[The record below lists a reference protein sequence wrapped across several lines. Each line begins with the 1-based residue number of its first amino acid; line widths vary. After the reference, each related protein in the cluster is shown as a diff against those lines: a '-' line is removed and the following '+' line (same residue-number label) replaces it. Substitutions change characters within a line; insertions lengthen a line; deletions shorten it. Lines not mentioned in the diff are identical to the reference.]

1 MELSYTREIYHSH
14 KLFLVSMDLLEMF
27 KKIKTFSD
35 LFISLHLTDFQNR
48 SEQIRE
54 QEE

>member
-27 KKIKTFSD
+27 KKINLEKVSF
-35 LFISLHLTDFQNR
+35 LELLTKENLLGSFH
-48 SEQIRE
+48 
-54 QEE
+54 